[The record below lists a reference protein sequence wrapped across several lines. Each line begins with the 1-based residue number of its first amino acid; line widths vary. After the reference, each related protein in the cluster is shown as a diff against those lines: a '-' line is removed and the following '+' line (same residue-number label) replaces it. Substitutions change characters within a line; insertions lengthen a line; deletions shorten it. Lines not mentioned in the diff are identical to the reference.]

1 MLDLNHLRAF
11 ARVADLGSISGAA
24 RSLRSPKSSISRSL
38 ARLEEAVGA
47 VLVERSTRHLRLT
60 DAGLLLQRYARR
72 ILDDV
77 QEAEAAV
84 GGLLDTPSG
93 DLRVNVPVSFSVGPL
108 ATMLPQFIKSYPNVR
123 VVLTLDNRPI
133 DVSTDEIDVA
143 IRIGPLP
150 DSDLIRRRVTTFALW
165 LCASPA
171 YLQAH
176 GTPRKI
182 IDLQKHKLIT
192 LTDQRS
198 TWKFRNAAGVGHKVD
213 VAPGIV
219 ISEPTVAKAVIA
231 GGAAIGLL
239 PDFYAAASI
248 ANGTLVRLLPAYC
261 GPTLDAHALYPSH
274 RSLSVKVR
282 VFVDALIAH
291 LATAG

>member
-11 ARVADLGSISGAA
+11 ARVADLGSISSAA
-24 RSLRSPKSSISRSL
+24 RSLRSPKSSVSRAL
-38 ARLEEAVGA
+38 ARLEETVGV

-60 DAGLLLQRYARR
+60 DAGLLLQRHARR

-77 QEAEAAV
+77 DEAEAAV
-84 GGLLDTPSG
+84 SGLLQSPSG
-93 DLRVNVPVSFSVGPL
+93 VLRVNVPVSFSVGPL
-108 ATMLPQFIKSYPNVR
+108 ATMLPQFIKRYPDVR

-133 DVSTDEIDVA
+133 DLSTDEIDVA

-150 DSDLIRRRVTTFALW
+150 DSELIRRRVTTFALW
-165 LCASPA
+165 ICASPE

-176 GTPRKI
+176 GRPKKVDDLRK
-182 IDLQKHKLIT
+182 HTLIT

-198 TWKFRNAAGVGHKVD
+198 SWTFRSNKGVVQKVE

-219 ISEPTVAKAVIA
+219 IPEPTVAKAVIL

-239 PDFYAAASI
+239 PDFYAADSLAS
-248 ANGTLVRLLPAYC
+248 GTLVRVLPAYS

-291 LATAG
+291 LAPAR

>member
-1 MLDLNHLRAF
+1 MLDLNYLRAF

-24 RSLRSPKSSISRSL
+24 RSLRSPKSSVSRAL
-38 ARLEEAVGA
+38 ARLEETVGA

-60 DAGLLLQRYARR
+60 DAGLLLQRHARR

-77 QEAEAAV
+77 EEAEAAV
-84 GGLLDTPSG
+84 GGLLQNPSG
-93 DLRVNVPVSFSVGPL
+93 VLRVNVPVSFSVGPL
-108 ATMLPQFIKSYPNVR
+108 AAMLPQFIKRYPDVR

-150 DSDLIRRRVTTFALW
+150 DSELIRRRVTTFALW
-165 LCASPA
+165 ICASPE
-171 YLQAH
+171 YLQTH
-176 GTPRKI
+176 GRPKKVA
-182 IDLQKHKLIT
+182 DLLKHRLIT
-192 LTDQRS
+192 LTDQHT
-198 TWKFRNAAGVGHKVD
+198 TWQLRTRAGLARKLE

-219 ISEPTVAKAVIA
+219 IPEPTVAKAVIL

-239 PDFYAAASI
+239 PDLYALDSI
-248 ANGTLVRLLPAYC
+248 ADGTLIRVLPDHH

-282 VFVDALIAH
+282 VFVDALIEHFAPAH
-291 LATAG
+291 

>member
-1 MLDLNHLRAF
+1 M
-11 ARVADLGSISGAA
+11 
-24 RSLRSPKSSISRSL
+24 
-38 ARLEEAVGA
+38 EEAVGA

-60 DAGLLLQRYARR
+60 DAGLLLQRHARR

-84 GGLLDTPSG
+84 GSLLDTPSG
-93 DLRVNVPVSFSVGPL
+93 DLRVNVPVSFAVGPL
-108 ATMLPQFIKSYPNVR
+108 AKMLPQFVKQYPDVR

-150 DSDLIRRRVTTFALW
+150 DSELIRRRLTTFALW
-165 LCASPA
+165 VCASPE
-171 YLQAH
+171 YLLHH
-176 GTPRKI
+176 GPPKKVA
-182 IDLQKHKLIT
+182 DLREHKLIT

-198 TWKFRNAAGVGHKVD
+198 TWKFHTEKGGAQKVD

-219 ISEPTVAKAVIA
+219 IPEPTVAKTVIL

-239 PDFYAAASI
+239 PDFYAADSVAD
-248 ANGTLVRLLPAYC
+248 GTLVRVLPDYQ
-261 GPTLDAHALYPSH
+261 GPTLDAHALHPSH

-291 LATAG
+291 LAPAR

>member
-1 MLDLNHLRAF
+1 MLDLNDLRAF

-24 RSLRSPKSSISRSL
+24 RSLRSPKSSVSRSL

-60 DAGLLLQRYARR
+60 DAGLLLQRHARR
-72 ILDDV
+72 ILGDV
-77 QEAEAAV
+77 EEAEAAV
-84 GGLLDTPSG
+84 GGLLDKPSG
-93 DLRVNVPVSFSVGPL
+93 DLRVNVPVSFAVGPL
-108 ATMLPQFIKSYPNVR
+108 AKMLPQFIKQYPDVR

-143 IRIGPLP
+143 IRVGPLP
-150 DSDLIRRRVTTFALW
+150 DSELIRRRVTTFALW
-165 LCASPA
+165 VCASPE
-171 YLQAH
+171 YLRVH
-176 GTPRKI
+176 GTPRKVA
-182 IDLQKHKLIT
+182 DLQKHQLIT
-192 LTDQRS
+192 LTNQRS
-198 TWKFRNAAGVGHKVD
+198 TWKFRTLAGGAQKVD

-219 ISEPTVAKAVIA
+219 ITEPTVAKAVIL

-239 PDFYAAASI
+239 PDFYAAGAI
-248 ANGTLVRLLPAYC
+248 AEGTLVRVLPDYH

-291 LATAG
+291 LSAR